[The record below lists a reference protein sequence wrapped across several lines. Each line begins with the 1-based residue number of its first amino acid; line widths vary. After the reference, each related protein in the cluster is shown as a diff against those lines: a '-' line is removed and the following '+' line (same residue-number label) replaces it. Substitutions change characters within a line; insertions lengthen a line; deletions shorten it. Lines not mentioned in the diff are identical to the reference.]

1 MEVGC
6 KNVGGEID
14 GSRREQRELSQE
26 GVRNKIKKQSPELGI
41 AFRDNAATPHIARN
55 SDAGASHCR
64 LRIKRFY
71 IHAELN
77 RSYGP
82 LLRVITEVILLFV
95 YKMSIITHVLCVQ
108 YMKCT
113 SIVVEPIRIF

>member
-6 KNVGGEID
+6 KNIGGEID
-14 GSRREQRELSQE
+14 GSRREQRGLSQE
-26 GVRNKIKKQSPELGI
+26 RVRNKIKKKQSPELGI

-64 LRIKRFY
+64 LHFKCFY
-71 IHAELN
+71 ILALLN

-82 LLRVITEVILLFV
+82 LLRVITEVILLF
-95 YKMSIITHVLCVQ
+95 I
-108 YMKCT
+108 
-113 SIVVEPIRIF
+113 